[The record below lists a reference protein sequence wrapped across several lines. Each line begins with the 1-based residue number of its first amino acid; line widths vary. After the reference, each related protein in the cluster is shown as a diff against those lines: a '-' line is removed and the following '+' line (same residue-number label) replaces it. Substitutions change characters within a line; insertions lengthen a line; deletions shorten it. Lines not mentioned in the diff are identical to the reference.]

1 MDMRAGYVEIGL
13 IVFLVSLI
21 FTIYTW
27 PLIDFET
34 ENSFEISEVEEGDKV
49 RYIGDITDITR
60 SGDIFILEL
69 DSGNLIAYTKDDD
82 FKEDQRVFVT
92 IEFGGNISNYDEN
105 TYLVQPFPTTDGMI
119 GMVFTFV
126 GLGIIAAGARAKKQR
141 LEDVIKF
148 ETAPPLEMVEPPEDE
163 EGVQK
168 VTCPSCKHVF
178 GVSGTQQR
186 PARISCPQC
195 GTTGIVE

>member
-1 MDMRAGYVEIGL
+1 MRAGYVEIGL
-13 IVFLVSLI
+13 IVFLVSFI
-21 FTIYTW
+21 SAIYTW

-34 ENSFEISEVEEGDKV
+34 EDSFEISEVEEGDTV
-49 RYIGDITDITR
+49 RYMGDITDITR

-69 DSGNLIAYTKDDD
+69 DSGNLMAYTKDDD

-92 IEFGGNISNYDEN
+92 IEFGGNVSNYDEN
-105 TYLVQPFPTTDGMI
+105 TYMVQPYPTTEGMV

-126 GLGIIAAGARAKKQR
+126 GLGIIAVGVRTKKQR

-148 ETAPPLEMVEPPEDE
+148 VRAPPLEITPEIEAD
-163 EGVQK
+163 EGVQR
-168 VTCPSCKHVF
+168 VTCPSCKHIF